1 MRPALYLKPD
11 TDPSQRTHRE
21 MFTPWMQSI
30 AEFSCPSPA
39 SARFSA
45 VARTVTDLFV
55 STSFIHFWLPLPQS
69 EYILPADVE
78 MWTQLQLGQ
87 SWVAKPVA
95 AGKLYM
101 SMIQGRGE
109 LEVMRCQLVPGY
121 AAAQKASRQDR
132 DRVEE
137 KLLKDGCGPCFCQS
151 ALQEMDKQAAA
162 ARCVPRQCNSYS
174 VQKCTLTDPC
184 KMVCRSEVFADDE
197 SQGSHVEDTQN
208 EDKQLLSLAQP
219 R

>member
-1 MRPALYLKPD
+1 MRPALYSKPD

-109 LEVMRCQLVPGY
+109 LEVPTEVSTCSWLCCCCTKSKQT
-121 AAAQKASRQDR
+121 RQ
-132 DRVEE
+132 
-137 KLLKDGCGPCFCQS
+137 G
-151 ALQEMDKQAAA
+151 
-162 ARCVPRQCNSYS
+162 
-174 VQKCTLTDPC
+174 
-184 KMVCRSEVFADDE
+184 
-197 SQGSHVEDTQN
+197 QGGGEAFEGWLWSL
-208 EDKQLLSLAQP
+208 LLSICSAGNGQASCSCKVCT
-219 R
+219 